1 LKVAAL
7 KACQFNS
14 QPSTFNPENFQGQL
28 TVTFLGT
35 GTSQGVP
42 MIGCDCDVCRSSD
55 PRDKRLRSSIYIQT
69 PECSFVV
76 DTGTDF
82 RTQALRENIRHVN
95 AVIFTHSHTDH
106 IMGFDDLRRFAY
118 TRGYMPVYASAET
131 MRDLERVF
139 AFAFKGLN
147 PFPGYLK
154 PEPHVVDGPFEL
166 GSTIITPLPVPHGNT
181 IVNGYLF
188 SRGENIDS
196 LHTVKKLAAY
206 LSDCSAVPDT
216 IVGLI
221 SGVKILI
228 IDALR
233 EKPHPTH
240 LNVEQAL
247 EVASRVRPDET
258 YFTHIA
264 HELPQSAESRLPS
277 RTHIA
282 YDGLK
287 LDL

>member
-1 LKVAAL
+1 
-7 KACQFNS
+7 
-14 QPSTFNPENFQGQL
+14 
-28 TVTFLGT
+28 
-35 GTSQGVP
+35 

-69 PECSFVV
+69 PESSFVV

-82 RTQALRENIRHVN
+82 RTQALRENIRHVD
-95 AVIFTHSHTDH
+95 AVVFTHSHTDH

-118 TRGYMPVYASAET
+118 ARGSMPVYASAET

-139 AFAFKGLN
+139 EFAFKALN

-154 PEPHVVDGPFEL
+154 PEPHVIDGPFEL
-166 GSTIITPLPVPHGNT
+166 GSITITPLPVPHGDS

-188 SRGENIDS
+188 ARGGE
-196 LHTVKKLAAY
+196 KLLAY
-206 LSDCSAVPDT
+206 LRDCSGVPNA
-216 IVGLI
+216 IVDLI
-221 SGVKILI
+221 AKVKVLI

-233 EKPHPTH
+233 DKPHPTH
-240 LNVEQAL
+240 LSVDQAL
-247 EVASRVRPDET
+247 EIASRIKPNET

-264 HELPQSAESRLPS
+264 HELPQSAESRLPTG
-277 RTHIA
+277 THIA

-287 LDL
+287 LTL